1 MLDHL
6 TVVPLARKTAVV
18 ALAVL
23 LGSTLAAQANAA
35 SESASSGAASSSE
48 TASSAG
54 AATSSSA
61 AASESSAAGETFGSN
76 WESWRA
82 GNSVSDLASLQ
93 RGARDFLNY
102 CNGCHSLKYMRYS
115 RIGQDLQ
122 IPPDLLQKYLVPT
135 TRKAT
140 DYVETPMPEQ
150 DAVTWFGKQPPDLS
164 LMARERG
171 TDYLYRFLT
180 TFYVDPSRPTG
191 ANNLQ
196 LPTTAMPDIL
206 SGLEGLKRA
215 VFKNEKVN
223 GTETQVFDHFEM
235 VATGSLTRE
244 QYDSF
249 VRDIVNFLDY
259 VGEPAQAHRRALGV
273 WVVLFLLVFT
283 WLAYLLKKEYWKDV
297 H

>member
-1 MLDHL
+1 M
-6 TVVPLARKTAVV
+6 RSFFAVI

-23 LGSTLAAQANAA
+23 LGSSGAAQAKGPRRTATASSSAASSSAPAPTSATSASASDSSSSA
-35 SESASSGAASSSE
+35 SESAS
-48 TASSAG
+48 
-54 AATSSSA
+54 
-61 AASESSAAGETFGSN
+61 SSAAGETFGSN
-76 WESWRA
+76 WESWRS
-82 GNSVSDLASLQ
+82 GNTVADLASLQ

-122 IPPDLLQKYLVPT
+122 IPPGLLQKYLVPA
-135 TRKAT
+135 TRKPT
-140 DYVETPMPEQ
+140 DYIETPMPQQ
-150 DAVTWFGKQPPDLS
+150 DAETWFGKQPPDLS

-196 LPTTAMPDIL
+196 LPTTAMPDVL
-206 SGLEGLKRA
+206 SELEGVKRA
-215 VFKNEKVN
+215 VFKTVTTN
-223 GTETQVFDHFEM
+223 GTKEQTFDHFEM
-235 VATGSLTRE
+235 LAAGSLTRE

-259 VGEPAQAHRRALGV
+259 VGEPAQVHRRALGV

-283 WLAYLLKKEYWKDV
+283 WLAYLLKKEYWKNV

>member
-1 MLDHL
+1 
-6 TVVPLARKTAVV
+6 

-23 LGSTLAAQANAA
+23 LGSAAATPASAA
-35 SESASSGAASSSE
+35 SEAASSGAASSES
-48 TASSAG
+48 ASAE
-54 AATSSSA
+54 A
-61 AASESSAAGETFGSN
+61 FGSN
-76 WESWRA
+76 WESWRS

-122 IPPDLLQKYLVPT
+122 IPPELLQKYLVPA

-140 DYVETPMPEQ
+140 DYIETAMPEAN
-150 DAVTWFGKQPPDLS
+150 AVTWFGNQQPDLS

-171 TDYLYRFLT
+171 PDYIYRFLT
-180 TFYVDPSRPTG
+180 TFYVDPSRTTG

-196 LPTTAMPDIL
+196 LPTTAMPDVL
-206 SGLEGLKRA
+206 SELGGVKRA
-215 VFKNEKVN
+215 VFKTVTGSD
-223 GTETQVFDHFEM
+223 GTKAQVFDHFEM
-235 VATGSLTRE
+235 LASGSLTRE
-244 QYDSF
+244 QYDGF
-249 VRDIVNFLDY
+249 VRDTVNFLDY

-283 WLAYLLKKEYWKDV
+283 WLAYLLKKEYRKDV

>member
-1 MLDHL
+1 MHPDCLKPVHF
-6 TVVPLARKTAVV
+6 ARKTACV

-23 LGSTLAAQANAA
+23 LGSLVAAQANAA
-35 SESASSGAASSSE
+35 SEPVPAA
-48 TASSAG
+48 AAAPAG
-54 AATSSSA
+54 AAAPA
-61 AASESSAAGETFGSN
+61 APAAPAVEAFGSD
-76 WESWRA
+76 WESWRS
-82 GNSVSDLASLQ
+82 GNSVSDRASLQ
-93 RGARDFLNY
+93 RGARNFLNY

-115 RIGQDLQ
+115 RIGTDLE
-122 IPPDLLQKYLVPT
+122 IAPDLLQKYLVPT
-135 TRKAT
+135 TRKPT
-140 DYVETPMPEQ
+140 DYIETPMPAE
-150 DAVTWFGKQPPDLS
+150 AATTWFGKPPPDLS

-171 TDYLYRFLT
+171 TDYIYRFLT

-206 SGLEGLKRA
+206 SELEGLKRA
-215 VFKNEKVN
+215 AFKTETVN
-223 GTETQVFDHFEM
+223 GTQTQVFDHFEM
-235 VATGSLTRE
+235 VASGSLTRE
-244 QYDSF
+244 QYDGF

-283 WLAYLLKKEYWKDV
+283 WLVYLLKKEYWKDV

>member
-1 MLDHL
+1 MRPDI
-6 TVVPLARKTAVV
+6 KIAVI

-23 LGSTLAAQANAA
+23 LGSTAAAQTKPA
-35 SESASSGAASSSE
+35 SESASSS
-48 TASSAG
+48 
-54 AATSSSA
+54 
-61 AASESSAAGETFGSN
+61 ASESSAAGEAFGSD
-76 WESWRA
+76 WESWES

-115 RIGQDLQ
+115 RIGSDLQ
-122 IPPDLLQKYLVPT
+122 IPPELLQKYLVPA
-135 TRKAT
+135 TRKAS
-140 DYVETPMPEQ
+140 DYIETPMPAP

-171 TDYLYRFLT
+171 PDYIYRFLT
-180 TFYVDPSRPTG
+180 TFYVDPARTTG

-196 LPTTAMPDIL
+196 LPTTAMPDVL
-206 SGLEGLKRA
+206 SELEGLKRA
-215 VFKNEKVN
+215 VFKTVTQSDGTKV
-223 GTETQVFDHFEM
+223 QVFDHFEM
-235 VATGSLTRE
+235 IATGSLTRE
-244 QYDSF
+244 QYDGF

>member
-1 MLDHL
+1 MRPDMFNAMH
-6 TVVPLARKTAVV
+6 LARHIAVIAV
-18 ALAVL
+18 AAL
-23 LGSTLAAQANAA
+23 LGSMAAGEA
-35 SESASSGAASSSE
+35 SAASSS
-48 TASSAG
+48 AP
-54 AATSSSA
+54 A
-61 AASESSAAGETFGSN
+61 AASADASASNASAAESSEPSATGEVFGSN
-76 WESWRA
+76 WESWQA

-115 RIGQDLQ
+115 RIGTDLQ
-122 IPPDLLQKYLVPT
+122 IPPDLLQKYLIPT
-135 TRKAT
+135 TRKAS
-140 DYVETPMPEQ
+140 DYIETPMPGK

-171 TDYLYRFLT
+171 TDYIYRFLT

-196 LPTTAMPDIL
+196 LPTTAMPDVL
-206 SGLEGLKRA
+206 SELEGLKRA
-215 VFKNEKVN
+215 VFKTVTKSD
-223 GTETQVFDHFEM
+223 GTKEQVFDHFDM

-244 QYDSF
+244 QYDGF

-259 VGEPAQAHRRALGV
+259 VGEPAQAHRRALGI

>member
-1 MLDHL
+1 MHPDRLKP
-6 TVVPLARKTAVV
+6 VQSARKTAGV

-23 LGSTLAAQANAA
+23 LASLLAAQANAA
-35 SESASSGAASSSE
+35 SEPAP
-48 TASSAG
+48 
-54 AATSSSA
+54 A
-61 AASESSAAGETFGSN
+61 AAAAPTAPAAPAETFGSD
-76 WESWRA
+76 WESWRS
-82 GNSVSDLASLQ
+82 GNSVADVASLQ
-93 RGARDFLNY
+93 RGARNFLNY

-115 RIGQDLQ
+115 RIGTDLQ

-140 DYVETPMPEQ
+140 DYIETPMPA
-150 DAVTWFGKQPPDLS
+150 DAAVTWFGKQPPDLS

-171 TDYLYRFLT
+171 TDYIYRFLT
-180 TFYVDPSRPTG
+180 TFYVDPSRATG

-196 LPTTAMPDIL
+196 LPTTAMPDVL
-206 SGLEGLKRA
+206 SELEGLKRA
-215 VFKNEKVN
+215 AFKTETVN
-223 GTETQVFDHFEM
+223 GTQTQVFDHFET
-235 VATGSLTRE
+235 VASGSLTRE
-244 QYDSF
+244 QYDGF

-283 WLAYLLKKEYWKDV
+283 WLVYLLKKEFWKDV

>member
-1 MLDHL
+1 MRPDHL
-6 TVVPLARKTAVV
+6 SSMRLARTAAAI

-23 LGSTLAAQANAA
+23 LGSAAATPASAA
-35 SESASSGAASSSE
+35 SEAASSGAASSE
-48 TASSAG
+48 
-54 AATSSSA
+54 SA
-61 AASESSAAGETFGSN
+61 AAEAFGSN
-76 WESWRA
+76 WESWRS

-122 IPPDLLQKYLVPT
+122 IPPNLLQKYLVPAT
-135 TRKAT
+135 HKAS
-140 DYVETPMPEQ
+140 DYIGTAMPEQ

-171 TDYLYRFLT
+171 TDYLYRYLT
-180 TFYVDPSRPTG
+180 TFYVDPSRTTG

-196 LPTTAMPDIL
+196 LPTTAMPDVL
-206 SGLEGLKRA
+206 SELEGLKRA
-215 VFKNEKVN
+215 VFKTVTKSD
-223 GTETQVFDHFEM
+223 GTKEQVFDHFEV

-249 VRDIVNFLDY
+249 VRDLVNFLDY